1 MAGSFLFGRT
11 IIFIGLRRAN
21 ALPESF
27 LCHVGSGRVE
37 IKTQVLIHMW
47 QRLGRLKCSELENC
61 GQNGQENVRN
71 GTENAR
77 AGSGICRICAGAKR

>member
-1 MAGSFLFGRT
+1 MPRRQRSCGNKNSGTYPHMAAVWAFKMPKTWELWT
-11 IIFIGLRRAN
+11 KRA
-21 ALPESF
+21 
-27 LCHVGSGRVE
+27 G
-37 IKTQVLIHMW
+37 
-47 QRLGRLKCSELENC
+47 KCPKLENC